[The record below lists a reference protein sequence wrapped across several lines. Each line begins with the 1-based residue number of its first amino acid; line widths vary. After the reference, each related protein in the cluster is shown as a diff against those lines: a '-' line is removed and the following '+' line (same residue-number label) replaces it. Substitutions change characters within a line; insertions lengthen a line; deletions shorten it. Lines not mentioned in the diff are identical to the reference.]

1 MMLGTLGF
9 SSVGIVFSALAVN
22 TRAREMVL
30 PVLFLPV
37 VSPVIISVV
46 ECSSLALAG
55 RSWSDMAVW
64 LIILA
69 AFDVIFLVVP
79 FLIFPYVIEK

>member
-1 MMLGTLGF
+1 
-9 SSVGIVFSALAVN
+9 VGIVFSALAVN

-37 VSPVIISVV
+37 VSPVIISAV
-46 ECSSLALAG
+46 ECWSLALAG

-69 AFDVIFLVVP
+69 AFDAIFLVLP
-79 FLIFPYVIEK
+79 FLVFSYVIEE